1 MSILITDARRHL
13 RIDGT
18 QNDYEIIQQMAM
30 AEALISAYIG
40 TPPPDALEAIQRRT
54 DYAAALDAVRLLVLG
69 ELWMNRESSTA
80 APLSEHVKTLLQMFR
95 EPTCV

>member
-1 MSILITDARRHL
+1 MTITVVDARRHL

-18 QNDYEIIQQMAM
+18 NDDIELYQRLAM
-30 AEALISAYIG
+30 AEALIQAYIG
-40 TPPPDALEAIQRRT
+40 TPPADALQAIQRRT
-54 DYAAALDAVRLLVLG
+54 DYAAALDAVTLLVLG